1 MTPAAVRK
9 YYVVTVRGERGP
21 VDRLEMKALLRDG
34 EIQRSDRVRTATGRQ
49 LGSVVEFL
57 ADERS
62 RDTADLGGLVPPA
75 ALDAPP
81 MRQVS
86 GRQRS
91 SPPSRPAPRAARPAK
106 SSGIWIAVVVV
117 AALVVAGVLYA
128 MTGGSPESAPPTVP
142 PATQETPTPAV
153 HDDGKANG
161 DASPAAV
168 GGDPPDAVAHPHSE
182 ATLTLTAPD
191 PVPVPAKAPSPPAV
205 DTTDPATWTALDI
218 GGDIAGKGPEKTP
231 DGTWSMTS
239 AGADV
244 FDLHDQFRFAAVPV
258 SGDVTITACVTAMQA
273 TDRFDKAGVMFRADN
288 SPGAATLFV
297 NVNHAGIMQDILRTF
312 VGQKSTC
319 PFSEET
325 AHAFPVWVRLSRHAG
340 ICTAWTSTD
349 GKAWLKRGTHTVP
362 ALQGQLQCGIALC
375 SHHGG
380 VLTTA
385 VFDQIAITSP

>member
-1 MTPAAVRK
+1 MTSAPVRK

-62 RDTADLGGLVPPA
+62 RDTADLGALVPPA
-75 ALDAPP
+75 ALAAPP

-91 SPPSRPAPRAARPAK
+91 SPPSRPVPRAARPAK
-106 SSGIWIAVVVV
+106 PSGIWIAVAVV
-117 AALVVAGVLYA
+117 AALVLAGVIWA
-128 MTGGSPESAPPTVP
+128 MSGGAPPAAPQAVA
-142 PATQETPTPAV
+142 PATQETPPSAV
-153 HDDGKANG
+153 PDDGREHA

-168 GGDPPDAVAHPHSE
+168 GGDPPDAHQHTG

-191 PVPVPAKAPSPPAV
+191 PVPVPAKAPSPAV
-205 DTTDPATWTALDI
+205 VDSNDPATWTALDI
-218 GGDIAGKGPEKTP
+218 GGDIAGKGPTKTP
-231 DGTWSMTS
+231 DGTWSMTA

-244 FDLHDQFRFAAVPV
+244 FDLHDQFRFACAAPV

-273 TDRFDKAGVMFRADN
+273 THRFDKAGVMFRADN

-297 NVNHAGIMQDILRTF
+297 NVNHAGMMQDILRTF

-319 PFSEET
+319 PFSED
-325 AHAFPVWVRLSRHAG
+325 APHPFPVWVRLSRHAG
-340 ICTAWTSTD
+340 VCAAWTSND
-349 GKAWLKRGTHTVP
+349 GKAWQSRGALTVP
-362 ALQGQLQCGIALC
+362 ALQGEILCGIALC
-375 SHHGG
+375 SHQGG
-380 VLTTA
+380 KLTTA
-385 VFDQIAITSP
+385 VFDQIAITTP